1 MRDASRPVSFGLFV
15 LVLFCF
21 MLPFARISCNNEE
34 VSRATGYEV
43 AFGTEIEARPN
54 PSRDVESIPTGLD
67 VVAIA
72 CLATA
77 GVGIGLTLVRGRR
90 GAVARAILSGHG
102 MLFLLLLRVAL
113 RNRAQE
119 NGVVL
124 QMLAGYW
131 AALALF
137 FAVGV
142 ANLFSLRRQPGADSE
157 QPRSAAGIA
166 APPPP
171 RRA

>member
-15 LVLFCF
+15 LILFCF
-21 MLPFARISCNNEE
+21 LLPFARISCSDEE
-34 VSRATGYEV
+34 VARASGYEV
-43 AFGTEIEARPN
+43 AFGTEIDVRPEPNSDAR
-54 PSRDVESIPTGLD
+54 SIPTGLD

-77 GVGIGLTLVRGRR
+77 VVGMGLTLVRGRR

-102 MLFLLLLRVAL
+102 ILFLFLLRVAL

-124 QMLAGYW
+124 QVLAGYW

-142 ANLFSLRRQPGADSE
+142 INLLSFRRR
-157 QPRSAAGIA
+157 PR
-166 APPPP
+166 PNL
-171 RRA
+171 